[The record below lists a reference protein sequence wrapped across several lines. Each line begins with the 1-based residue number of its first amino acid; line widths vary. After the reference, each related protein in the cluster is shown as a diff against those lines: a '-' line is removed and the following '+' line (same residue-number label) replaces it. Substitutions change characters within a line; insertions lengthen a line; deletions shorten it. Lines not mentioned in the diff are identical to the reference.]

1 MLFRFRKKLILY
13 TLFCLVFFATVL
25 GLHRSEFLRWV
36 DINFC
41 NECLR
46 DTYGRTF
53 FDEDWLIREDFSAKL
68 DYKWLEIADK
78 PILIA
83 HALGA
88 AGLSDSNTLTQMA
101 SSFAKG
107 FIFFELDVTL
117 DREGILR
124 CAHNPKNMLK
134 YKNGDCTF
142 QKVINYVKHNKL
154 FLIIDI
160 KSDFKL
166 TADVIFSKVSK
177 SDASRVIFQLYQPE
191 HVRIF
196 SEFLERKSFAGPIV
210 TLYRSRRSV
219 EHVLSALSD
228 SNIKVVTIPRYRL
241 PALSINK
248 HIFNILTHP
257 VHNCN
262 DLIEVGDIGMAGFY
276 VTNAMLP
283 RRKSLCG

>member
-1 MLFRFRKKLILY
+1 MLLRFRKKLILY
-13 TLFCLVFFATVL
+13 TLVCLAVFTTVL
-25 GLHRSEFLRWV
+25 GLHRSEFVRWV

-41 NECLR
+41 KECLR
-46 DTYGRTF
+46 DTFGRIF
-53 FDEDWLIREDFSAKL
+53 SDEDWLFREDLSAKL
-68 DYKWLEIADK
+68 DYSWLKIADK

-88 AGLSDSNTLTQMA
+88 AGLADSNTLTQMA

-124 CAHNPKNMLK
+124 CAHGPKNLLK

-142 QKVINYVKHNKL
+142 QKVINYVKRNKL

-177 SDASRVIFQLYQPE
+177 SDATRVIFQLYQPE
-191 HVRIF
+191 HVRVF
-196 SEFLERKSFAGPIV
+196 TEFLERKSFAGPIV

-219 EHVLSALSD
+219 EHVLNALSD

-241 PALSINK
+241 PALGINK
-248 HIFNILTHP
+248 RAFDILTHP
-257 VHNCN
+257 VHNCS
-262 DLIEVGDIGMAGFY
+262 DLIEVDKFRLAGFY
-276 VTNAMLP
+276 VTNAIFP
-283 RRKSLCG
+283 KSQNLCN